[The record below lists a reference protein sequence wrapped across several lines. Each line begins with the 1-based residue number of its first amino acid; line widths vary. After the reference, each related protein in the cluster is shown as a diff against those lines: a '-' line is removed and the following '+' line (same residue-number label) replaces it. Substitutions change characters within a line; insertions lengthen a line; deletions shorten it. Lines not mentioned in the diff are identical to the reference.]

1 MSAHR
6 RLPDLAPKGAEGRSL
21 TRSRPTGDEVYHHEV
36 LGYTRHPWLVK
47 LIRRRSVKIAAIALT
62 NKIARIAWAM
72 MARIG
77 VSLWILAQPIVA

>member
-1 MSAHR
+1 
-6 RLPDLAPKGAEGRSL
+6 
-21 TRSRPTGDEVYHHEV
+21 